1 LGGGKQV
8 KDNPYVG
15 PRPYERGDQS
25 KFYGRNR
32 EARDLLALLLAERTV
47 LFYAKSGAG
56 KTSLLNAQVIP
67 ALEKEGFRVLPV
79 ARVSSDAPSGVV
91 QEAGGNVFVCSVLM
105 SLAGADM
112 TPERLQGH
120 TLTSFLQALCQHPD
134 SESEG
139 DAPFLL
145 ILDQFEELFT
155 THRDRWQDAEGFFIQ
170 VRDALEALPGMGV
183 LFAMREDYLAELDPY
198 LTLLPKRMRARFRME
213 LLGPEGALEAIIQPA
228 LSQGIGFDE
237 GVAERMVDDLRRI
250 RVQRGPGDESAE
262 ATAIGPFVEPVQL
275 QVVCSRLWENLP
287 DQEDKMIQWA
297 EVEEYGRIDRA
308 LTDFYRSALDD
319 AQEKTGAS
327 QKQLRRWFGNEL
339 ITPMQT
345 RGLVLRG
352 PETTGTLPNAAVDVL
367 SRHYIIRSE
376 VRAGARWYELAHD
389 RLIAPILSSNQGW
402 EAKRST
408 PLRMTAKSWQ
418 ATKEASFLYRDA
430 ALEEAMQWVE
440 AHPLDAEPYEREFI
454 EASRLA
460 QQAHRRRRTVQI
472 LAAVLGVVVLALIT
486 FLAWSAERSRMVARS
501 REAAADA
508 LAYSMEKDQINSI
521 LQARK
526 GVLLGDPTYRD
537 ASTPL
542 WRPLLGEIDTLRAQS
557 ALRQALVDF
566 YPVQTIGNLP
576 GNPYSVV
583 YSADG
588 RTLYVGNDVGQVT
601 AWTQESNWLRQATVY
616 ETRGATWSLA
626 LSPDGRIL
634 AAGGDDNR
642 PKVKVGTVGL
652 LDLNSGEWL
661 DWLVV
666 PTPLG
671 VYDDIYAVAFSS
683 DGYYLATGGDYDNK
697 YRDYT
702 GGMTAGIV
710 RVWQLATR
718 GDTLLP
724 TAVLTLTEP
733 TARVHSVA
741 FDPRP
746 LRNIARS
753 IYEPYYLAAASFD
766 GAVYIWALT
775 SDAPGSV
782 SATLAHTLRG
792 HTGAVNAVAYSP
804 TEDILASASED
815 KTIRIWDPHTGQ
827 ELLTLTGHTSEVESI
842 AFSADGHYLISGSR
856 DLTVRVWDVMARNPN
871 ALLTLLSGPR
881 NLVTAVAFSPDNRFL
896 VAGTQDHALRV
907 WNQGF
912 VARQGLTTLS
922 GHESRV
928 RGVAYSPDGV
938 HLASSDDEG
947 WTRIW
952 DVTTGEPVRDLSPVG
967 GTVWN
972 LTYSPDGQYLVTCA
986 ADNNAYVWDQTS
998 ARPIAVLEAHTA
1010 DVEDAEFSGDGRYL
1024 VTGGD
1029 DQKGIL
1035 WNTTTWTT
1043 ETELTIPG
1051 FRNPG
1056 QIWNVAYSPDGRWIA
1071 TGYSSANYGASV
1083 VLWQVDVP
1091 VAGTPIQ
1098 VTPVVT
1104 FTDHGGN
1111 YVLGLSF
1118 SPDSRYLASVAWDG
1132 TARIWST
1139 ETLTTALK
1147 TPLRHPNDVNVYS
1160 VAFSPQ
1166 YANGN
1171 GFLATGARDG
1181 IVRLWYLQDFPERE
1195 PVLIA
1200 ELGGHTD
1207 LVWSVSF
1214 SPDGKHLAS
1223 GSWDRTIRRYLVPF
1237 EDVWA
1242 LAEVYVSGVPEVQIA
1257 SVEEQR

>member
-1 LGGGKQV
+1 MKN
-8 KDNPYVG
+8 NPYVG
-15 PRPYERGDQS
+15 PRPYERADQG

-67 ALEKEGFRVLPV
+67 SLEKEGFHVLPV
-79 ARVSSDAPSGVV
+79 ARVSSDVPPDMAHSDVD
-91 QEAGGNVFVCSVLM
+91 NVFVCSVLM
-105 SLAGADM
+105 SLAGENV
-112 TPERLQGH
+112 TPACLGGH
-120 TLTSFLQALCQHPD
+120 TLTSFLKALYQHPD
-134 SESEG
+134 AESEV

-145 ILDQFEELFT
+145 IVDQFEELFT

-198 LTLLPKRMRARFRME
+198 VALFPKRLRARFRMG
-213 LLGPEGALEAIIQPA
+213 LLGPEGALEAIVQPA
-228 LSQGIGFDE
+228 LAQGIGFDV
-237 GVAERMVDDLRRI
+237 GVAERLVDDLRRI
-250 RVQRGPGDESAE
+250 RVQRRPDDETTE
-262 ATAIGPFVEPVQL
+262 ATTIGPFVEPVQL

-297 EVEEYGRIDRA
+297 EVEEHGHIDRA
-308 LTDFYRSALDD
+308 LIDFYRSALD
-319 AQEKTGAS
+319 AVQEQTGVS
-327 QKQLRRWFGNEL
+327 QKQVRRWFGNEL

-376 VRAGARWYELAHD
+376 VRAGARWYELSHD
-389 RLIAPILSSNQGW
+389 RLIAPILSSNRGW
-402 EAKRST
+402 EAKRQT
-408 PLRMTAKSWQ
+408 PLRITAKSWQ
-418 ATKEASFLYRDA
+418 TTKEAGLLFSGA
-430 ALEEAMQWVE
+430 ALDEALQWVE
-440 AHPLDAEPYEREFI
+440 AHPLDAEPYEREFVQ
-454 EASRLA
+454 ASRLA
-460 QQAHRRRRTVQI
+460 QQVRRRRRNLQI
-472 LAAVLGVVVLALIT
+472 IAAALGVVVLALIT
-486 FLAWSAERSRMVARS
+486 FLAWSAERNRIVARS

-508 LAYSMEKDQINSI
+508 LAYSMENDQINSI
-521 LQARK
+521 LQARR
-526 GVLLGDPTYRD
+526 GVLLGDPAYRD
-537 ASTPL
+537 AATPL
-542 WRPLLGEIDTLRAQS
+542 WRPLLGEIETLRAQS

-566 YPVQTIGNLP
+566 YPAQMIEALP

-588 RTLYVGNDVGQVT
+588 RILYVGNDVDQVQVW
-601 AWTQESNWLRQATVY
+601 AQQGNRLVAATPY
-616 ETRGATWSLA
+616 ETRGATFSLA

-642 PKVKVGTVGL
+642 RGMKVGTVGL

-671 VYDDIYAVAFSS
+671 VYDDVYAVAFSS
-683 DGYYLATGGDYDNK
+683 DGYYLATGGDYDK
-697 YRDYT
+697 LYRDYA
-702 GGMTAGIV
+702 GGMTDGIV

-718 GDTLLP
+718 GDTVLAS
-724 TAVLTLTEP
+724 AVLTLTEP
-733 TARVHSVA
+733 TARVRGVA

-746 LRNIARS
+746 LRNVARP

-766 GAVYIWALT
+766 GTVYIWALT

-782 SATLAHTLRG
+782 SATLVRTLRG

-804 TEDILASASED
+804 TEDILASAADD

-827 ELLTLTGHTSEVESI
+827 ALLTLTGHTSEVESI
-842 AFSADGHYLISGSR
+842 AFSANGRYLISGSR

-871 ALLTLLSGPR
+871 ALLTLLSGPK
-881 NLVTAVAFSPDNRFL
+881 NVVTAVAFSPDNRFL

-907 WNQGF
+907 WNQGY

-928 RGVAYSPDGV
+928 RGVAYSPDGK
-938 HLASSDDEG
+938 HLASGDDEG

-952 DVTTGEPVRDLSPVG
+952 DVATGEPVRDLAPVG

-972 LTYSPDGQYLVTCA
+972 LTYSPDGHYLVTCA

-998 ARPIAVLEAHTA
+998 AVPVATLAGHTA
-1010 DVEDAEFSGDGRYL
+1010 DVDDAEFSGDGRYL

-1035 WNTTTWTT
+1035 WNTATWSA
-1043 ETELTIPG
+1043 EAELVIPG
-1051 FRNPG
+1051 RCYPG
-1056 QIWNVAYSPDGRWIA
+1056 LINNVAYSPDGRWIA

-1083 VLWQVDVP
+1083 VLWQVAVP
-1091 VAGTPIQ
+1091 GAGTPIQ
-1098 VTPVVT
+1098 ATPVVT

-1166 YANGN
+1166 YADGN

-1181 IVRLWYLQDFPERE
+1181 IVRLWQLEDFPERE

-1237 EDVWA
+1237 EDVWD
-1242 LAEVYVSGVPEVQIA
+1242 LTKVYVEGVPEVQVE
-1257 SVEEQR
+1257 SVEEQQ